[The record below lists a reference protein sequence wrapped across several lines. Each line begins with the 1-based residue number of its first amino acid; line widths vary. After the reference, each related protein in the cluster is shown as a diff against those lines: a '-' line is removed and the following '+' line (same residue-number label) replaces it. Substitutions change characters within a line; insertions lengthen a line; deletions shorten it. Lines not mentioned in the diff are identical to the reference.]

1 MLRSRMKSDEFSDY
15 VHQMRTRAAKG
26 MTDFLRPFDETIP
39 PQNRHLVECEPEDV
53 VPDFVRTHEVD
64 VVVMG
69 TVGRTGVPGFL
80 IGNTAEK
87 ILADGECSVLQFR
100 RP

>member
-1 MLRSRMKSDEFSDY
+1 MEGE
-15 VHQMRTRAAKG
+15 A
-26 MTDFLRPFDETIP
+26 
-39 PQNRHLVECEPEDV
+39 EDV

-87 ILADGECSVLQFR
+87 ILADVECSVLAVKPKGFLS
-100 RP
+100 PVEPEAYT